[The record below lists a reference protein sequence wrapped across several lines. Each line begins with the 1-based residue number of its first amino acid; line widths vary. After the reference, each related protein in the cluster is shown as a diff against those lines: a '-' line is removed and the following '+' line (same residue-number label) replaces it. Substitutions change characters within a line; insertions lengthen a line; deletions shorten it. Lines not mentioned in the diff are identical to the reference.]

1 MCKSQVVLLNTSG
14 CGTTVKDYG
23 HMLRL
28 DAACADKAA
37 RCSAATRDI
46 AEYLAGLDLPEPA
59 QRPGLRVTY
68 HAACSMQH
76 GQKIRS
82 EPKMLLERAGFEV
95 ADVPESHICCGSAG
109 TYNILQPEIAGRL
122 RERKVANIARTA
134 PQVIAAGNIGCMTQI
149 AAGTDTP
156 VVHTVE
162 LLDWAYGGEKPVK
175 I

>member
-1 MCKSQVVLLNTSG
+1 
-14 CGTTVKDYG
+14 
-23 HMLRL
+23 MLRL